1 MKDKNF
7 HCMHELAELV
17 QEELDELKDECNIMD
32 YALMK
37 VIRDGSSKDIADAIK
52 HYMAYSFAK
61 HFISTPK

>member
-1 MKDKNF
+1 MKDKSF
-7 HCMHELAELV
+7 HNMHELAELIND
-17 QEELDELKDECNIMD
+17 ELEELKDECYIMD

-61 HFISTPK
+61 HLISTPK